1 MGIVSFL
8 FGFHGRINRTS
19 FFLAS
24 TAQGLLVLAAAIV
37 LASQGALPDIKS
49 ITAAGDNQ
57 TNILGIKQQASGVFI
72 VWSIV
77 QLPLIFKRVRDMHK
91 ALTFAWIYGFC
102 VFIGTAPGFYMFGH
116 VAATILITWFSMHGS
131 RAAGADNVDIISTD
145 ELAWN
150 TDTALDKIDLVAR
163 ARELKAAETRLQA
176 EHAKQDEP
184 KIEAKPAFGKRAG
197 MTAGSR

>member
-24 TAQGLLVLAAAIV
+24 TAQGLLVLAGAIV
-37 LASQGALPDIKS
+37 LASQGTLPDMKS
-49 ITAAGDNQ
+49 ITAVGEGQ
-57 TNILGIKQQASGVFI
+57 SQILDIEQQASGLFV

-91 ALTFAWIYGFC
+91 ALTFAWIYTFC
-102 VFIGTAPGFYMFGH
+102 VFIGTAPEFYVFGH
-116 VAATILITWFSMHGS
+116 VAATILITWFSMQGS
-131 RAAGADNVDIISTD
+131 RASSDANADTIGTD

-150 TDTALDKIDLVAR
+150 TDFALDKVDLVAR

-176 EHAKQDEP
+176 EHAKPVET
-184 KIEAKPAFGKRAG
+184 KMETKPAFGKRAG
-197 MTAGSR
+197 ITVGHR